1 MTKFFFIAEDNSHL
15 GVDIYSFFK
24 MKTEIDVEFQSF
36 QKFYYEYQKEV
47 ENLKNMVSKDFLKS
61 AEVYK
66 EVIDEVRNHSKEI
79 DEKFINNMYYQY
91 LYKEFYDKSLNPKP
105 THKNIKE
112 YVNIN
117 KAKKMLLAYKLF
129 YVGCSRAKT
138 ELYVFVSKDKIKNF
152 RNEFINTFQKIGF
165 EICED
170 GNCN

>member
-1 MTKFFFIAEDNSHL
+1 M
-15 GVDIYSFFK
+15 
-24 MKTEIDVEFQSF
+24 
-36 QKFYYEYQKEV
+36 
-47 ENLKNMVSKDFLKS
+47 KS

-129 YVGCSRAKT
+129 YVGCSRAKNR
-138 ELYVFVSKDKIKNF
+138 V
-152 RNEFINTFQKIGF
+152 
-165 EICED
+165 ICFL
-170 GNCN
+170 